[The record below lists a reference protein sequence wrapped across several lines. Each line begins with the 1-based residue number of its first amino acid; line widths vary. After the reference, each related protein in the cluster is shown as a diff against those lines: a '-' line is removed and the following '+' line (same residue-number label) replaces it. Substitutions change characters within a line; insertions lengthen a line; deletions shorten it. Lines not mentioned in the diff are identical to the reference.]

1 MSSLSFTKL
10 FSSITDSS
18 VWQES
23 DETRLVWITML
34 AMADPL
40 GRVFAAVPGLSHRA
54 RVSLEATQKALEVF
68 LSPDPYSRSEDHD
81 GRRIEKIAGGWR
93 LLNYAIYREMR
104 DDEARKEQNRLAQQ
118 RKRKGVSK
126 DVSNSADSQQ
136 VSAKSMTVSNVSN
149 SQPPSAQEE
158 VEEEVEVERTNTNT
172 LASTAIAVPAARGKL
187 VCTLPLNQGEHEV
200 FADDV
205 QQWEALY
212 PAVDVRQELRTIK
225 GWALSNPTRRKTK
238 SGIARFV
245 NSWLARSQNNS
256 HSSGG
261 GNGTF
266 KGKSGH
272 SVSEAKRVIQE
283 IEDSYASGDAW
294 DSEAGEIG
302 QGRLPSVCE

>member
-1 MSSLSFTKL
+1 
-10 FSSITDSS
+10 
-18 VWQES
+18 
-23 DETRLVWITML
+23 
-34 AMADPL
+34 MAL
-40 GRVFAAVPGLSHRA
+40 RAVPEHPKFARLKKSLGISKFEALGL
-54 RVSLEATQKALEVF
+54 LEALWHFTGKFAPRGNVGKFSNEEIESWLEWNGEPGTAVMAL
-68 LSPDPYSRSEDHD
+68 
-81 GRRIEKIAGGWR
+81 IAAGW
-93 LLNYAIYREMR
+93 L
-104 DDEARKEQNRLAQQ
+104 DENPQFRLA
-118 RKRKGVSK
+118 VHDWK
-126 DVSNSADSQQ
+126 DHADATTKKYMGRTREGFVQDMSGQ
-136 VSAKSMTVSNVSN
+136 VEDMSGRNGKSSG
-149 SQPPSAQEE
+149 PPVPVPVPVPEPVPE
-158 VEEEVEVERTNTNT
+158 PEPNT

-272 SVSEAKRVIQE
+272 SVSEAKGVIQE